1 MLRPEIGPLGKSL
14 TCRGVFLSEF
24 GWRGAVWG
32 GFQPVAGI
40 TAGITKRALLLKG
53 FFGSRL
59 GRGWRGRRPP
69 GPGRPGPSPARC
81 RGRSACLVRAAVGG
95 RTCRGRVRRRGGG

>member
-40 TAGITKRALLLKG
+40 TAGITEQSSSDRRNTNLAGG
-53 FFGSRL
+53 FTLCPISSETRRVL
-59 GRGWRGRRPP
+59 CMLMGRGAGGQDHDDVIECGDAAPSAVAEEP
-69 GPGRPGPSPARC
+69 G
-81 RGRSACLVRAAVGG
+81 
-95 RTCRGRVRRRGGG
+95 

>member
-40 TAGITKRALLLKG
+40 TAGITEQSSSDRRNTNLAWGFTLCPIPSGTRRVLCLLMGPRA
-53 FFGSRL
+53 
-59 GRGWRGRRPP
+59 GRQDHDDVVECRDAPP
-69 GPGRPGPSPARC
+69 RA
-81 RGRSACLVRAAVGG
+81 SAKK
-95 RTCRGRVRRRGGG
+95 